1 MQIPDDKLEEF
12 REIYKK
18 KFGKEISKADA
29 LDSATKLL
37 TLMKIVYRPIKKSDL
52 NRMENK

>member
-1 MQIPDDKLEEF
+1 MQISNNNLEEF

-18 KFGKEISKADA
+18 NFGKEISKAEA

-37 TLMKIVYRPIKKSDL
+37 TLMKIIYRPIKKSDL
-52 NRMENK
+52 NNK

>member
-12 REIYKK
+12 RELYKK
-18 KFGKEISKADA
+18 NFGKEISKAEA

-37 TLMKIVYRPIKKSDL
+37 TLMKIIYQPIKIKVYD
-52 NRMENK
+52 